1 MTSDMTSYPHNDVAV
16 LG

>member
-1 MTSDMTSYPHNDVAV
+1 MTSDMTPSTRHDVAV